1 MAANGHMAAEVCTDM
16 PTLTEPAKANQRM
29 LLVDDNDSI
38 REMLVSVF
46 EEDGFEVTAANNVN
60 DALKCIGSADFDVL
74 LSDLQMPSAGDGL
87 TVASA
92 MRHSNPK
99 TVTCIFSGHPDM
111 DQAVHEILLQTD
123 EVFLKPMAPAKLVE
137 AIRERMKIGAPPVQV
152 KEAVSS
158 ILEQESQSTI
168 EDWLRRV
175 AAEPNVITISITPA
189 ERSAHL
195 PALFR
200 DLVSRMRNP
209 LPLGTHALISSAAA
223 EHGRLRREQGYSPA
237 MIVEES
243 RMLQVSIFNMLQENL
258 QRVDF
263 SVLLKDVMTIADEVD
278 SQLAQ
283 ALKGYL
289 LEADNDGVPI
299 KI

>member
-1 MAANGHMAAEVCTDM
+1 MSTV
-16 PTLTEPAKANQRM
+16 TEPAKANQRM
-29 LLVDDNDSI
+29 LLVDDDDLI
-38 REMLVSVF
+38 REILVTVF
-46 EEDGFEVTAANNVN
+46 QMDGFEVTEASNVN
-60 DALKCIGSADFDVL
+60 DALKCISSATFDVL
-74 LSDLQMPSAGDGL
+74 LSDLHMSLASDGL
-87 TVASA
+87 TVVSA

-99 TVTCIFSGHPDM
+99 AVTLIFSGHPDM
-111 DQAVHEILLQTD
+111 DRAVHEILLQTD
-123 EVFLKPMAPAKLVE
+123 EVLLKPMAPATLVE
-137 AIRERMKIGAPPVQV
+137 AVRERMKIGAPPVQV
-152 KEAVSS
+152 KEAVAS

-200 DLVSRMRNP
+200 DLVSRLRNQ

-243 RMLQVSIFNMLQENL
+243 RMLQVSIFNTLQENL

-263 SVLLKDVMTIADEVD
+263 SVLLRDVMTIADEVD

-283 ALKGYL
+283 SLKGYL
-289 LEADNDGVPI
+289 LEADKDAEPI
-299 KI
+299 KA